1 MTEKITIIIADD
13 HALVRQGVRTFLDV
27 QPDLAVIGEANSG
40 ESAVRMAAELI
51 PDVLLMDLVMP
62 GIGGVEATRQLKQVS
77 PHTQVI
83 VRRSY
88 DEDEYI
94 FPALRAGALSYV
106 LKDVGPDE
114 LADTVR
120 KAARD
125 ESVLHPRVA
134 SRVVQELRGTRK
146 DTPNLFTDLSDRE
159 LEVLR
164 LIADGLSNAEIASRL
179 FISEKT
185 VKGHVS
191 NILGKLHMLD
201 RTQAAV
207 FAWQQRLVG
216 RREPYERYIRKKALP
231 FLI

>member
-1 MTEKITIIIADD
+1 MIDKISLLLTDD
-13 HALVRQGVRTFLDV
+13 HAIVRQGIRVFLEL
-27 QPDLAVIGEANSG
+27 QPDLVVVGEADSG
-40 ESAVRMAAELI
+40 EAAVRKAAELA
-51 PDVLLMDLVMP
+51 PDVVLMDLVMP
-62 GIGGVEATRQLKQVS
+62 GMDGVEATRQVKQVS
-77 PHTQVI
+77 PHSQII
-83 VRRSY
+83 VLTSY
-88 DEDEYI
+88 HEDEYI

-120 KAARD
+120 KAARG

-134 SRVVQELRGTRK
+134 SRVVQELRGAKR

-164 LIADGLSNAEIASRL
+164 LIADGLSNAEIADRL
-179 FISEKT
+179 VISEKT

-191 NILGKLHMLD
+191 NILSKLHMMD

-207 FAWQQRLVG
+207 FAWQQGLVG
-216 RREPYERYIRKKALP
+216 RREP
-231 FLI
+231 

>member
-27 QPDLAVIGEANSG
+27 QPDLVVIGEANSG
-40 ESAVRMAAELI
+40 ESAVRMVAELI

-62 GIGGVEATRQLKQVS
+62 GIGGVEATRQVKQAS

-83 VRRSY
+83 VLTSY
-88 DEDEYI
+88 HEDEYI

-106 LKDVGPDE
+106 LKDVSPDE
-114 LADTVR
+114 LAETVR
-120 KAARD
+120 KAAAG

-134 SRVVQELRGTRK
+134 SRVVQEIRGAKR
-146 DTPNLFTDLSDRE
+146 DTPNLFIELSDRE

-164 LIADGLSNAEIASRL
+164 LIADGLSNAAIADKL
-179 FISEKT
+179 VISEKT

-191 NILGKLHMLD
+191 NILSKLHMFD

-207 FAWQQRLVG
+207 FAWQQGLMRK
-216 RREPYERYIRKKALP
+216 EP
-231 FLI
+231 

>member
-1 MTEKITIIIADD
+1 MVDKISLLITDD
-13 HALVRQGVRTFLDV
+13 HALVRQGIRAFLEL
-27 QPDLAVIGEANSG
+27 QPDLTVIGEADSG
-40 ESAVRMAAELI
+40 EAAVRMASELA
-51 PDVLLMDLVMP
+51 PDVVLMDLVMP
-62 GIGGVEATRQLKQVS
+62 GIGGVEATRQVKQVS
-77 PHTQVI
+77 PHSQII
-83 VRRSY
+83 VLTSY
-88 DEDEYI
+88 HEDEYI

-120 KAARD
+120 KAARG

-134 SRVVQELRGTRK
+134 SRVVQELRGARR
-146 DTPNLFTDLSDRE
+146 DTPNLFTELSDRE

-164 LIADGLSNAEIASRL
+164 LIADGLSNAEIASKL
-179 FISEKT
+179 VISEKT

-207 FAWQQRLVG
+207 LAWQQGLVA
-216 RREPYERYIRKKALP
+216 RRDP
-231 FLI
+231 

>member
-1 MTEKITIIIADD
+1 MTDKISIVITDD
-13 HALVRQGVRTFLDV
+13 HALVRQGIRAFLEL
-27 QPDLAVIGEANSG
+27 QPDLTVIGEADSG
-40 ESAVRMAAELI
+40 EAAVRKAAELI
-51 PDVLLMDLVMP
+51 PDIMLMDLVMP
-62 GIGGVEATRQLKQVS
+62 GIGGVEATRQVKQAS

-83 VRRSY
+83 VLTSY
-88 DEDEYI
+88 HEDEYI

-114 LADTVR
+114 LAETIR

-134 SRVVQELRGTRK
+134 ARVVQEIRGAKR
-146 DTPNLFTDLSDRE
+146 DTPNLFIELSERE

-164 LIADGLSNAEIASRL
+164 LIADGLTNASIAEKL
-179 FISEKT
+179 VISEKT

-191 NILGKLHMLD
+191 NILSKLHIFD

-207 FAWQQRLVG
+207 FAWQQGLMQR
-216 RREPYERYIRKKALP
+216 PS
-231 FLI
+231 

>member
-1 MTEKITIIIADD
+1 MTLSYTITAVVSFLLVELLFFTAVFPYVSSNVPSLSEYYLKQNTPQAGPYFVNGSADREGLNAWLHLFAD
-13 HALVRQGVRTFLDV
+13 QVPTFC
-27 QPDLAVIGEANSG
+27 
-40 ESAVRMAAELI
+40 
-51 PDVLLMDLVMP
+51 
-62 GIGGVEATRQLKQVS
+62 GGVEATRQVKQAS

-83 VRRSY
+83 ILTSY
-88 DEDEYI
+88 HEDEHI

-106 LKDVGPDE
+106 LKDIGPDE
-114 LADTVR
+114 LADTIR
-120 KAARD
+120 KAARG

-134 SRVVQELRGTRK
+134 ARVVQELRGGRR

-164 LIADGLSNAEIASRL
+164 LISDGRSNAEIARAL
-179 FISEKT
+179 IISEKT

-207 FAWQQRLVG
+207 YAWQQGLMM
-216 RREPYERYIRKKALP
+216 RKDT
-231 FLI
+231 